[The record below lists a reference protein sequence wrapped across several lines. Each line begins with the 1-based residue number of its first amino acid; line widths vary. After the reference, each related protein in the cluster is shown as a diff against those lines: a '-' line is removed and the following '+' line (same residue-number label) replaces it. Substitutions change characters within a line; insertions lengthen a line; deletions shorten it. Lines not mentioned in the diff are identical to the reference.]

1 MKLLKYIWAFPN
13 TVLGLFFVPL
23 AITTGGHV
31 QIIDGVLEVHGRL
44 VSRFLTYCLPG
55 RGRVSAITLGHV
67 VLGHDR
73 KSLSAD
79 RVHEHE
85 HVRQYEV
92 LGPFFIPMYI
102 AASIWSLTGGRGAY
116 AGNFLERK
124 AFKAHNG
131 IRKDQGPA

>member
-13 TVLGLFFVPL
+13 TVLGLFFIPL
-23 AITTGGHV
+23 AIATGGRV

-44 VSRFLTYCLPG
+44 ISGFLTYCVPG

-67 VLGHDR
+67 ILGHDGR
-73 KSLSAD
+73 SLSAD

-92 LGPFFIPMYI
+92 LGPLFIPVYI
-102 AASIWSLTGGRGAY
+102 AASIWSLTGGREAY

-124 AFKAHNG
+124 AFKAQNG